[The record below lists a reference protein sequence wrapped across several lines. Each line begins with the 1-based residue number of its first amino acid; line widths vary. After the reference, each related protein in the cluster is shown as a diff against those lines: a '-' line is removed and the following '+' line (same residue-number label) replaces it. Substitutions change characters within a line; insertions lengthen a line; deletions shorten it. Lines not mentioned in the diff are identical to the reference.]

1 MAEREKRKKGWND
14 YLRIPLIL
22 AFMTSDLQKL
32 DPDYIGHG
40 FDPDIVNPTVVGV
53 PKVMKWAKFKQVC
66 YDILK
71 THPLF
76 IDAGFLR
83 MQGEMETGET
93 PILSQ
98 PMLILNIQRM
108 AREYRELNPKPSD
121 EEIAA
126 AAGNTEQEIQQ
137 RLRLEIVALQD
148 TYDRLVTEHNR
159 VRTERDQLQGRIGRL
174 ETIIEN
180 VNGKLTEAEAKVDR
194 IETQS
199 ENKITELEDKHK
211 KEKTKLKTK
220 YDTKKDEHKHLTS
233 VLNTKIAD
241 LEKLIKPEDVV
252 AQAEL
257 LALKRMIEVGNDAGV
272 LKYISDNKRLIV
284 EENKTDST
292 KKQSTNFL
300 EATLAALAKANGD
313 SESAKNMVLALREVI
328 KKDVTVSQEEYD
340 RMEADHERWETE
352 TASLKEQLSV
362 EKGEHLA
369 TKEVSEGK
377 ILVLQEENEYQNY
390 QIGVVESQLSAEKKN
405 HGATQKKVQALETKI
420 TKGFTLVKD
429 LRGDIATEKAKN
441 LLLKMDQTQEEGRVA
456 DLEQQITAAN
466 AVLADQEEELAVVKR
481 EMAAEK
487 ERVADLEQQ
496 LTDANAVLA
505 VQVEELA
512 ATKRELAATKKEL
525 ADEKESRRLSSERHG
540 SREADLGR
548 QLAFAEEAHRSSKST
563 DDTRRQTF

>member
-1 MAEREKRKKGWND
+1 MAEREKRKKGFND
-14 YLRIPLIL
+14 YFKIALTR
-22 AFMTSDLQKL
+22 AFMISDLQAL
-32 DPDYIGHG
+32 DPDYIGYG

-53 PKVMKWAKFKQVC
+53 KEVMKWPEFKRVC

-76 IDAGFLR
+76 INAGILQ
-83 MQGEMETGET
+83 MKGEMETGET

-284 EENKTDST
+284 EE
-292 KKQSTNFL
+292 
-300 EATLAALAKANGD
+300 
-313 SESAKNMVLALREVI
+313 I
-328 KKDVTVSQEEYD
+328 VSQEEYD